1 MEILHAKYFYGEACT
16 KAGVLFFVSGYHRS
30 LRRSECGAQSLWFGK
45 ARVTSCNS
53 QLVYVQLATHV
64 LLMHHSFGMNDS
76 YEILLA
82 DSKLEGITD

>member
-1 MEILHAKYFYGEACT
+1 MSLATIEVY
-16 KAGVLFFVSGYHRS
+16 AGVSVEPKVCDLVKHE
-30 LRRSECGAQSLWFGK
+30 LRVATRNSYI
-45 ARVTSCNS
+45 CNS